1 MIKNNIKL
9 EILSRDVVFWDF
21 DGVIKKSNEAKLI
34 GFKKL
39 FEFSDNS
46 IREFVANHHLQ
57 NQGISRFDK
66 IPIYLEKA
74 GLSPD
79 NKNIQDFTK
88 RFSEYVLDAVIES
101 EWVEGVLDVLESKKD
116 NLFVIVTG
124 TPQEE
129 IAFILKELNISQYFD
144 LVYGSPIN
152 KVSAIEDVKRI
163 TKRTDLSNCLFI
175 GDATEDLSSAKE
187 HALSF
192 ILVKNRFNEHI
203 DDPYILTKVNNFE
216 D

>member
-21 DGVIKKSNEAKLI
+21 DGVIKKSNEAKLK
-34 GFKKL
+34 GFEKL

-46 IREFVANHHLQ
+46 IREFIVNHHIQ

-88 RFSEYVLDAVIES
+88 RFSEHVLDAVIES
-101 EWVEGVLDVLESKKD
+101 EWVEGVLDILESKKD

-129 IAFILKELNISQYFD
+129 IIFILKELNISQYFD
-144 LVYGSPIN
+144 FVYGSPTK

-163 TKRTDLSNCLFI
+163 TRRTDLSDCLFI
-175 GDATEDLSSAKE
+175 GDASEDLSSAKE

-192 ILVKNRFNEHI
+192 ILVKNQFNEHI
-203 DDPYILTKVNNFE
+203 DDPYIWTKVNNFK